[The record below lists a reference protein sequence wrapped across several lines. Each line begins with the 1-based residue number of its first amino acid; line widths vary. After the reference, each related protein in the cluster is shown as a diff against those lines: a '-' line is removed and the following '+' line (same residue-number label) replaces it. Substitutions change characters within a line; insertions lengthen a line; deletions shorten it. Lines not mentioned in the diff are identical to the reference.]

1 MKHLTSKLVGKGG
14 RVLIVFSL
22 AIGFIVGTNI
32 IQPHLIA
39 KATVSLVSNQ
49 QQYHD
54 QSTGTIHGSSMGS
67 MDQGMLSHPES
78 NSYQSASGNHH
89 SSMPSGDTMP
99 GMNMPGMNMPS
110 MDSRHSEH
118 NPPMG
123 ISLDAKTIVLGSFA
137 TFNGLILIIA
147 ALLKRHLPQRKRI
160 MARRRKTNQYSHA
173 KESIV

>member
-14 RVLIVFSL
+14 MALIVFSL
-22 AIGFIVGTNI
+22 AIGFIVGTNV

-39 KATVSLVSNQ
+39 KATVSVISHQ

-54 QSTGTIHGSSMGS
+54 QSTSTIHGSSMGS
-67 MDQGMLSHPES
+67 MDQGMLSHLES
-78 NSYQSASGNHH
+78 NPSQSASGNHRM
-89 SSMPSGDTMP
+89 SMPSGNTMP
-99 GMNMPGMNMPS
+99 GMDMPGM
-110 MDSRHSEH
+110 DSGHSKH

-147 ALLKRHLPQRKRI
+147 ALLKRHLPQRKRL
-160 MARRRKTNQYSHA
+160 MARHRKTNQYSCT
-173 KESIV
+173 KESII

>member
-1 MKHLTSKLVGKGG
+1 MKDIMRKLLGNG
-14 RVLIVFSL
+14 RMALVVCLL
-22 AIGFIVGTNI
+22 AIGVIAGI
-32 IQPHLIA
+32 SAIQPHLVA
-39 KATVSLVSNQ
+39 KASVSVISNQ

-78 NSYQSASGNHH
+78 NPSQSASGNHRM
-89 SSMPSGDTMP
+89 SMPSGNTMP
-99 GMNMPGMNMPS
+99 GMDMPGM
-110 MDSRHSEH
+110 DSGHSEH

-160 MARRRKTNQYSHA
+160 MARRRKTNQSSHA
-173 KESIV
+173 KESII